1 MIYPLVPFPVTLK
14 LDFKVTEM
22 LSTYCVYS

>member
-1 MIYPLVPFPVTLK
+1 VTLN

-22 LSTYCVYS
+22 LSTYCLRSWRPICLR